1 MLNDN
6 LPADARDTRELVAKV
21 NGMIRAGK
29 PDSEVV
35 LAAIDGLV
43 GLVGRLEAA
52 MQEIDNRSAAA
63 RRQMRRM

>member
-1 MLNDN
+1 
-6 LPADARDTRELVAKV
+6 
-21 NGMIRAGK
+21 MIRAGK